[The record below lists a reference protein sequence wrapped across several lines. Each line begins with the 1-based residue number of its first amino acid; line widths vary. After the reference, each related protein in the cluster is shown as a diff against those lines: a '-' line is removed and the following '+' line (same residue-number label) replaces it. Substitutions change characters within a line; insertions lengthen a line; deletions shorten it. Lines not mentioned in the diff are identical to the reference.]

1 MILRMSDNEPENI
14 TMEVKDPEEIFI
26 KEDPPKKKKR
36 VLTQAQKDA
45 LAKGRAKVKE
55 NKAKG
60 KTSAELKK
68 EQRVVKKELTKAQK
82 RQAEAR
88 KKMEDNEKIEKW
100 EDLKYD
106 ALGKLSCSMAYKTM
120 ENYLNTLKPEEI
132 LDDGKL
138 KDRLQ
143 FMVKHLELRK

>member
-1 MILRMSDNEPENI
+1 MSDIEENMTI
-14 TMEVKDPEEIFI
+14 EVNDPEDIFI
-26 KEDPPKKKKR
+26 KEESKKKKR

-55 NKAKG
+55 NKAKR
-60 KTSAELKK
+60 KTTTELKK

-88 KKMEDNEKIEKW
+88 KKMEDNEKLEKW
-100 EDLKYD
+100 EDKKYQV
-106 ALGKLSCSMAYKTM
+106 LGNLSCSLAYKTM
-120 ENYLNTLKPEEI
+120 ESYLNTLTPEQI
-132 LDDGKL
+132 LDDAKL

-143 FMVKHLELRK
+143 FMVKHLEQRK

>member
-1 MILRMSDNEPENI
+1 MSDTENI
-14 TMEVKDPEEIFI
+14 TIEVKDPEDIFI
-26 KEDPPKKKKR
+26 KEEPKKKKR

-55 NKAKG
+55 NKAK
-60 KTSAELKK
+60 KKSTAELKK
-68 EQRVVKKELTKAQK
+68 EQRETKKELTKTQK

-88 KKMEDNEKIEKW
+88 KKMKDNEKLEQW
-100 EDLKYD
+100 EDKKYE
-106 ALGKLSCSMAYKTM
+106 ALGNLSCSMAYKTM
-120 ENYLNTLKPEEI
+120 ESYLNTLTREQI
-132 LDDGKL
+132 LDDDKL